1 MNSMSGI
8 KELFLSTKLHFRHFF
23 QHSPFDGMT
32 SAELCGFTLKDIL
45 IAKSKKVENNF
56 VEQSTD
62 EFDNEIVE
70 LTFDVDKEIRES
82 IETSRCPNFTNIL

>member
-1 MNSMSGI
+1 
-8 KELFLSTKLHFRHFF
+8 
-23 QHSPFDGMT
+23 MT

-70 LTFDVDKEIRES
+70 LTFDVDDEIRES
-82 IETSRCPNFTNIL
+82 IEVSRCQFDQHFTRGFVYKSVIQSTTLWTLK

>member
-1 MNSMSGI
+1 
-8 KELFLSTKLHFRHFF
+8 
-23 QHSPFDGMT
+23 MT

-70 LTFDVDKEIRES
+70 LTFDVDDEIRES
-82 IETSRCPNFTNIL
+82 IETSRCPNFTNILWAALSYDSVIK